1 MNIVHLLVPQRA
13 RCMLLAQTIAAF
25 DPALVGTV
33 KSVLDRGAQSTLAE
47 SILLEREAL
56 ASRRMRGEVPWNQ

>member
-1 MNIVHLLVPQRA
+1 LVP
-13 RCMLLAQTIAAF
+13 RCMLLAQAIAAF

-33 KSVLDRGAQSTLAE
+33 KSVLDRGSHSTLAE

-56 ASRRMRGEVPWNQ
+56 ASRRMRGAVQWNQ